1 MLQSSAIVTYR
12 PSKTVTQVLN
22 KFIDLK
28 VCVNHVRKRKGRSEK
43 TWGGG
48 YVLCAIDHIYIYE
61 KCVKMINGNAA
72 HFKSF

>member
-1 MLQSSAIVTYR
+1 MLQNSAIVTCR
-12 PSKTVTQVLN
+12 PSKTVTQLLN
-22 KFIDLK
+22 
-28 VCVNHVRKRKGRSEK
+28 NHVRKRRGRSEK

-48 YVLCAIDHIYIYE
+48 YVLCAVDHIYIYE

>member
-1 MLQSSAIVTYR
+1 MLQNSAIVTCR

-48 YVLCAIDHIYIYE
+48 YVLCAIDHIYIY
-61 KCVKMINGNAA
+61 M
-72 HFKSF
+72 KSVSK